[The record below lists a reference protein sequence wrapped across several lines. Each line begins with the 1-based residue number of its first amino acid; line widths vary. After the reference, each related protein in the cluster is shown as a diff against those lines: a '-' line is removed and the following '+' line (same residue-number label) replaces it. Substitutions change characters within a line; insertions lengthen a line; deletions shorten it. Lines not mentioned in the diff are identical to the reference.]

1 MEELK
6 VGDVVIL
13 NSGGP
18 NMLIRK
24 ITKKNN
30 AKCIWIDKEESS
42 IMGATFPVACLTKVT
57 K

>member
-18 NMLIRK
+18 NMLVKSI
-24 ITKKNN
+24 KKDK
-30 AKCIWIDKEESS
+30 ATCVWVREEKLDKCK
-42 IMGATFPVACLTKVT
+42 FPIVCLTKKVS
-57 K
+57 